1 MGTKLKEII
10 EAKDIS
16 FKDLS
21 GKKVVVDSFNILY
34 QFLSSIRQ
42 KDGTLLMD
50 SKGRVTSHLS
60 GLFFRTAKM
69 LEYDIKP
76 IFVFD
81 GKSPELKKM
90 EKERRAELKE
100 EAKRQYEI
108 AKEREDIEA
117 MKKFASRTSFLSD
130 EMIDE
135 SKELLD
141 AMGLPVVQAPSEG
154 EAQAAFIVNNG
165 DAFAEVS
172 QDYDCLLYG
181 VKRVVRNLTVS
192 EKKKKPGV
200 LGYIKVVPQIIELD
214 ENLKKLGIDQEQ
226 LIIIGI
232 LTGTDYNIGGVRGI
246 GPKNALKLVKEYKN
260 KYDELF
266 EKVKWNDFFK
276 ISWKDVFNIIQKM
289 PVTKDYNIEFKPIDV
304 EKIKK
309 ILVERHDFSE
319 ERIDSALSKLK
330 QRVKE
335 KEQKGL
341 GVWMK

>member
-100 EAKRQYEI
+100 EAKKQYEI